1 MGKHFIGATKKNETY
16 ILTLATPGSRATP
29 LFYPSQILSQTLLD
43 PIVSGSEMGKYLIMG

>member
-43 PIVSGSEMGKYLIMG
+43 PIVSVSEMGKYLIMG